1 MAMNWRSLIIALIG
15 AVLLVS
21 SSVRGQVAAARTFT
35 HERDIQTAF
44 QWHELPRWDS
54 GRLVLTDT
62 HRSKG
67 PIIFT
72 FDSDGRDEQTSFTL
86 KDAAL
91 ISVFDVAA
99 AQDGE
104 LALAGSAVTT
114 DTRATCFVA
123 RIAADRNNQIV
134 TRTWPYC
141 SMVLTFAPDGTLWTL
156 GHLKDEEDTREIQK
170 NVLRRFDASGKLI
183 SSSNLTV
190 NGPHTPDASY
200 LRASRDRVGWFAP
213 SNEYFEF
220 ALDGS
225 EIGHYDGPPG
235 ADFDRISGVAISD
248 QNEVVAA
255 WFGKRIAQIMT
266 LDRASKKWTPVSL
279 TTGTPAWARVLGF
292 DGTTLIMYSKNGEF
306 QRFR

>member
-1 MAMNWRSLIIALIG
+1 M
-15 AVLLVS
+15 LVS
-21 SSVRGQVAAARTFT
+21 SPIRGQVAAGRTFA

-44 QWHELPRWDS
+44 QWHEIPRWDN

-62 HRSKG
+62 HRSKA

-72 FDSDGRDEQTSFTL
+72 FDSEGRDEQTLFTL

-91 ISVFDVAA
+91 ISVLDVAA
-99 AQDGE
+99 SQDGE
-104 LALAGSAVTT
+104 LALAGGAVTE
-114 DTRATCFVA
+114 DSRGACFIA

-141 SMVLTFAPDGTLWTL
+141 SMVLTFAPDGTIWTL
-156 GHLKDEEDTREIQK
+156 GHLKDEENTREIQR
-170 NVLRRFDASGKLI
+170 NVLRRFDAWGKLI
-183 SSSNLTV
+183 SSLNLTV
-190 NGPHTPDASY
+190 SGWRIPDNSY
-200 LRASRDRVGWFAP
+200 LRASRDRVGWFAS

-225 EIGHYDGPPG
+225 EIGHYGGPPG
-235 ADFDRISGVAISD
+235 MDFNDISGVAISD

-266 LDRASKKWTPVSL
+266 LDRTSRKWTPVSL
-279 TTGTPAWARVLGF
+279 ATGTPVWARILGF
-292 DGTTLIMYSKNGEF
+292 DGTTLIMYSKNGQF
-306 QRFR
+306 QRYR